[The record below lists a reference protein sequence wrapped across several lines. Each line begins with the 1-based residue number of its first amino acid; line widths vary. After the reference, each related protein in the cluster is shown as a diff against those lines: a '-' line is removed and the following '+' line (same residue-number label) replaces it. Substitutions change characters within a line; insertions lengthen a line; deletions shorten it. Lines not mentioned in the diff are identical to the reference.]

1 MKYEEI
7 VLKVREGV
15 EEADARDIFEHIAVQ
30 VDIEGE
36 GSGAFYIEVADRKVV
51 VEPYDYY
58 DRDGRVFANAET
70 LIAIAEGKMTIAEAI
85 KNGVLRAEGNHDK
98 LTLLNKI
105 RIKKAK
111 KAVKTADKPKTK
123 TAKTTKAAAATKTAA
138 TKEDVKKDA
147 KEGKALTEAA
157 GKAVKETVAKAEAK
171 VAKEVK
177 AVENEIKKESK
188 VVKEEVKAVKEEVKK
203 EVKAA
208 GEKVK
213 AASGKAEKKTTKK

>member
-70 LIAIAEGKMTIAEAI
+70 LIAIAEGRMTIADAI

-105 RIKKAK
+105 KIKKAK
-111 KAVKTADKPKTK
+111 KAAKTADKAKTK
-123 TAKTTKAAAATKTAA
+123 STKATVAKT
-138 TKEDVKKDA
+138 
-147 KEGKALTEAA
+147 
-157 GKAVKETVAKAEAK
+157 AVKESKTAEAKKPEKAEA
-171 VAKEVK
+171 AKEVK
-177 AVENEIKKESK
+177 AVEKELKK
-188 VVKEEVKAVKEEVKK
+188 EVKAVEEEVKK

-213 AASGKAEKKTTKK
+213 KEVKAVKEKVEKDLKKDTIEVKKVSQTAKTEKTAAK